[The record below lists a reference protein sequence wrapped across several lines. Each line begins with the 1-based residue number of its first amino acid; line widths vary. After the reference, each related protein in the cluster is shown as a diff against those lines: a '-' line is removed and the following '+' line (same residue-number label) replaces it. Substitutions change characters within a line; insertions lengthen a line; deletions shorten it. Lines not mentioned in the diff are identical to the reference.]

1 MRTRSY
7 IFTTISCLIVIM
19 APVVTLTPADN
30 LTATSG
36 VRRLLKGGE
45 VIGGDVTALVTDKSV
60 RGMYYVGDSTWVGGG
75 IWFSLSMSIFT
86 MMPYCAITA
95 FGRRLSLFSLSLSAH
110 EPPLTCI

>member
-1 MRTRSY
+1 VRTRSY

-95 FGRRLSLFSLSLSAH
+95 FGRRLSLFSLSLCA
-110 EPPLTCI
+110 